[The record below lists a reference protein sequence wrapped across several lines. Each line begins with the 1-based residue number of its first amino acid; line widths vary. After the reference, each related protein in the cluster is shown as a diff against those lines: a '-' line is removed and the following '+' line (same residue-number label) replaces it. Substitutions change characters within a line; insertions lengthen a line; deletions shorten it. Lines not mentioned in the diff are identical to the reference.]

1 MFAPIVRAEQAFQ
14 RRTLRG
20 AGWLNSPLMFGLL
33 IVGASAAGLMLPHA
47 DTWAARAG
55 VTPFDAL
62 STLSAIHSVLTTLT
76 ILNLFADYWRVI
88 SGAARGASVALTR
101 EYQARTWES
110 LILTGVS
117 ARHLVISKWWGV
129 LRAIWEVEH
138 RMLLIRAIVFFW
150 LLSPLAHVE
159 WNAFRAL
166 SAGVLSAVLLVALLT
181 PPLMSAFAAALGI
194 LVSSMAR
201 RDAIS
206 VRVGAG
212 ALLMVNLLALLIGLL
227 IDAAARW
234 SLFTAPSALLPLE
247 GGIFTVLSL
256 GLSFGIFYNDP
267 VSVPVDQLL
276 ITAALFAALTAAAL
290 YAAIL
295 IVRRQGG
302 LAHSQRASF
311 IAQHQRDFFAGGGAR
326 AEDRRQPGDHER
338 RQQ

>member
-1 MFAPIVRAEQAFQ
+1 MFAPIIRAERAFQ

-20 AGWLNSPLMFGLL
+20 AGWLSSPLMFGLL
-33 IVGASAAGLMLPHA
+33 MGGASAAGLMLPHA

-62 STLSAIHSVLTTLT
+62 STLSAIQSALTMLT
-76 ILNLFADYWRVI
+76 ILSLFADYWRVI

-138 RMLLIRAIVFFW
+138 RTLFIRVVVFFW
-150 LLSPLAHVE
+150 LLSPLANLE
-159 WNAFRAL
+159 WNEFRTL
-166 SAGVLSAVLLVALLT
+166 SASVLGAVLLVALLT
-181 PPLMSAFAAALGI
+181 PPLMSAFAAAIGI
-194 LVSSMAR
+194 LVSSVAR

-206 VRVGAG
+206 ARVGTG
-212 ALLMVNLLALLIGLL
+212 ALVMVNLLALLIGLL

-234 SLFTAPSALLPLE
+234 SLFAAPSALLPLE

-256 GLSFGIFYNDP
+256 GLNLSVFYNDS
-267 VSVPVDQLL
+267 VGVPVEQLL
-276 ITAALFAALTAAAL
+276 ITAALFTAMTAAAL

-302 LAHSQRASF
+302 LAHPQRASF
-311 IAQHQRDFFAGGGAR
+311 VAQHQRDLFAGGSAR